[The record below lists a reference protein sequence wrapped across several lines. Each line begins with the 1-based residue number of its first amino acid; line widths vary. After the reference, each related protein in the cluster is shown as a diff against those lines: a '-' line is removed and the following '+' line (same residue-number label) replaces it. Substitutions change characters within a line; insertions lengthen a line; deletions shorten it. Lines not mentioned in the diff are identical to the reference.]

1 MNINRLLGI
10 FIAITVLVWILVF
23 ALSPQLKYQKN
34 SNINIPKLP
43 EPSIDLEQ
51 LQKIEF
57 NEVKNNSL
65 EIDIKDTLPS
75 AKEKVNKIDFNLYVY
90 KIGAFGSSATISK
103 DVKSY
108 NDAGFPALA
117 VLMVLASVIGAYYY
131 LRVIWYMYFDKA
143 TDRSVFQVQ
152 SDMRLV
158 LSLNGVSVLVLGII
172 PGWLLTLCINV
183 IAKVY

>member
-57 NEVKNNSL
+57 NEVKSNSL

-90 KIGAFGSSATISK
+90 KIGAFGSSVTISNV
-103 DVKSY
+103 VKSY
-108 NDAGFPALA
+108 NDAGFPAFTEQNKSNINL
-117 VLMVLASVIGAYYY
+117 
-131 LRVIWYMYFDKA
+131 
-143 TDRSVFQVQ
+143 T
-152 SDMRLV
+152 
-158 LSLNGVSVLVLGII
+158 NVLVGPFASQNDIKDNQEILNKIAGIEVGEVMAWN
-172 PGWLLTLCINV
+172 P
-183 IAKVY
+183 

>member
-90 KIGAFGSSATISK
+90 KIGAFGSSVTISNV
-103 DVKSY
+103 VKSY
-108 NDAGFPALA
+108 NDAGFPAFTEQNKSNINL
-117 VLMVLASVIGAYYY
+117 
-131 LRVIWYMYFDKA
+131 
-143 TDRSVFQVQ
+143 T
-152 SDMRLV
+152 
-158 LSLNGVSVLVLGII
+158 NVLVGPFASQNDIKDNQEMLNKIAGIEVGEVMAWN
-172 PGWLLTLCINV
+172 P
-183 IAKVY
+183 

>member
-90 KIGAFGSSATISK
+90 KIGAFGSSVTISN
-103 DVKSY
+103 VVRSY
-108 NDAGFPALA
+108 NDAGFPAFTEQNKSNINL
-117 VLMVLASVIGAYYY
+117 
-131 LRVIWYMYFDKA
+131 
-143 TDRSVFQVQ
+143 T
-152 SDMRLV
+152 
-158 LSLNGVSVLVLGII
+158 NVLVGPFASQNDIKDNQEMLNKIAGIEVGEVMAWN
-172 PGWLLTLCINV
+172 P
-183 IAKVY
+183 